1 MSVLYTPH
9 SYTRQVVS
17 EVDDN
22 EMPTLVLVLPDK
34 VKVRVSTITLRDRS
48 FEGADGHKWSEWY
61 LREDLQWIIHT
72 APTSHTPLLESI
84 QMLKRTVW
92 FPGME
97 EAMRRHI
104 DACAMSLS

>member
-1 MSVLYTPH
+1 MLREDSPRLFFPVTVHLDTPVTVFYTPY
-9 SYTRQVVS
+9 SCTRDVVS

-34 VKVRVSTITLRDRS
+34 MKVRVNTVTLEDHN

-72 APTSHTPLLESI
+72 ALTPHTPLLESI
-84 QMLKRTVW
+84 QMLKRTV
-92 FPGME
+92 
-97 EAMRRHI
+97 
-104 DACAMSLS
+104 